1 MTPANRA
8 TATYNMANQLSSHRP
23 LTEGRKPALIYILSE
38 DSNLCMGSPPRSKRQ
53 HASGVPAPLSSD
65 SEQSDAAVRAQLSLG
80 SDGESGK
87 YSLCST
93 QPDMISTS
101 MPHFP
106 RAATQSRHAG
116 AAIPILDVGLWDAGA
131 TRVIPKVRLWDG
143 GAARVAPKVRLWDGG
158 AARVAPKVRLW
169 DAGATHPVP
178 TVGLWDAGATHT
190 VPKVRLWDGRAT
202 HIVPRANVWCR
213 HAGNA
218 FPFPVFGANARIWN
232 AGDTLSIASAN
243 PSQRSQDPRAPVA
256 GASRRCWDADASS
269 TRASRL

>member
-38 DSNLCMGSPPRSKRQ
+38 DSDLCMGSPPRSKRQ

-106 RAATQSRHAG
+106 RATTQSRHAG
-116 AAIPILDVGLWDAGA
+116 AAIPIPDVGLWDAGA
-131 TRVIPKVRLWDG
+131 TRV
-143 GAARVAPKVRLWDGG
+143 
-158 AARVAPKVRLW
+158 
-169 DAGATHPVP
+169 
-178 TVGLWDAGATHT
+178 

-232 AGDTLSIASAN
+232 VGDTLSIASAN

-269 TRASRL
+269 TRPSRL